1 MDSENEDFSEV
12 MIPEGI
18 SYVSDDENSDSPE
31 DEISDSDK
39 ENSPI
44 IKRNGTSKICEFCK
58 HNFPKFRDRE
68 FKKHKPRCEKWHTF
82 VEADNKTCKLCEKTY
97 SNNGLCLV
105 HFESQKCPRKKIQM
119 ICTFCNQDFKNDRNF
134 HTERF
139 EKHKEMCEK

>member
-44 IKRNGTSKICEFCK
+44 IKRNGKSKICEFCK

-105 HFESQKCPRKKIQM
+105 HFESQKCPRKKILDGNDKLVCQ
-119 ICTFCNQDFKNDRNF
+119 TCNNDYSKYNF
-134 HTERF
+134 DSHV
-139 EKHKEMCEK
+139 EKCKK